1 MRLICILAGTVAM
14 VAGILFAQSDPAYR
28 SWMKTVA
35 ATNQSLQKNLA
46 AKNASGVSE
55 DATKLANTF
64 KEVEGFWQKRNTT
77 DAVNI
82 AKQAQTAAAAVSKD
96 ATSGNMEQAATD
108 AKTLAAACGECHM
121 AHREKADSGF
131 KIK

>member
-14 VAGILFAQSDPAYR
+14 VAGILFAQTDPEYQ

-55 DATKLANTF
+55 DATKLADTF

-121 AHREKADSGF
+121 AHREKAESGF

>member
-14 VAGILFAQSDPAYR
+14 VAGILFAQSDPEYQ

-77 DAVNI
+77 DAANI

-121 AHREKADSGF
+121 AHREKAESGF

>member
-14 VAGILFAQSDPAYR
+14 VAGIVFAQSDSEYQ
-28 SWMKTVA
+28 SWMKTVG

-46 AKNASGVSE
+46 AKNTAGVAA
-55 DATKLANTF
+55 DATKLAETF

-77 DAVNI
+77 DAVNF
-82 AKQAQTAAAAVSKD
+82 ARQAQTAAAAVSKA
-96 ATSGNMEQAATD
+96 ATSGNMEQAAAD

-121 AHREKADSGF
+121 THREKADSGF

>member
-14 VAGILFAQSDPAYR
+14 VAGILFAQSDPEYQ

-55 DATKLANTF
+55 DATKLADTF

-77 DAVNI
+77 DAANI

-121 AHREKADSGF
+121 AHREKAESGF

>member
-14 VAGILFAQSDPAYR
+14 VAGILFAQSDPEYQG
-28 SWMKTVA
+28 WMKTVA

-46 AKNASGVSE
+46 AKNAAGVSA
-55 DATKLANTF
+55 DATKLADTF
-64 KEVEGFWQKRNTT
+64 KEVEGFWQKRSTT
-77 DAVNI
+77 DAVNF
-82 AKQAQTAAAAVSKD
+82 AKEAQTAAAAVSRD
-96 ATSGNMEQAATD
+96 ATSGNMDQAAAD
-108 AKTLAAACGECHM
+108 AKTLAAACGQCHM

>member
-14 VAGILFAQSDPAYR
+14 VAGILFAQSDPEYQ

-35 ATNQSLQKNLA
+35 ATNQSLQKNIA

>member
-1 MRLICILAGTVAM
+1 MRLICIFAGAVAM
-14 VAGILFAQSDPAYR
+14 VAGILFAQSDPEYQ

-35 ATNQSLQKNLA
+35 STNQSLQKNLA
-46 AKNASGVSE
+46 AKNASGVSA
-55 DATKLANTF
+55 DATKLADTF
-64 KEVEGFWQKRNTT
+64 KEVEGFWQKRNAT
-77 DAVNI
+77 DAVNF
-82 AKQAQTAAAAVSKD
+82 AKQAQTAAAAVSMD

>member
-14 VAGILFAQSDPAYR
+14 VAGILFAQSDPEYQ

-108 AKTLAAACGECHM
+108 AKTLAAACPS
-121 AHREKADSGF
+121 RESRVG
-131 KIK
+131 I